1 MKQLAYVGFKVVDEN
16 GFIVDSVTFEEGE
29 EFEIQPNW
37 ISELVPNFYKPKW
50 DFEQEKW
57 IEGATQEEID
67 KIKNQQPEPNE
78 VEKIKQHLINT
89 ENALL
94 SIMDTMIGK
103 GGIS

>member
-1 MKQLAYVGFKVVDEN
+1 MIQLAYVGFKVVDEN
-16 GFIVDSVTFEEGE
+16 GFIVDSVTFQEGE

-50 DFEQEKW
+50 TGTEW

-67 KIKNQQPEPNE
+67 EIENRHRSGVSLKQQ
-78 VEKIKQHLINT
+78 LTNT

-94 SIMDTMIGK
+94 SIMDTMIEK

>member
-1 MKQLAYVGFKVVDEN
+1 VKQLAYVGFKVVDEN
-16 GFIVDSVTFEEGE
+16 GFIVDSVTFEEEE

-50 DFEQEKW
+50 DFEQKKW

-67 KIKNQQPEPNE
+67 EIENRHRSGVSLKQQ
-78 VEKIKQHLINT
+78 LTNT
-89 ENALL
+89 ENTLL
-94 SIMDTMIGK
+94 SIMDTMIEK

>member
-1 MKQLAYVGFKVVDEN
+1 MQLAYVGFKVVDEN

-37 ISELVPNFYKPKW
+37 ISDSVPNFYKPKW

-67 KIKNQQPEPNE
+67 EIEKQQPNPNG
-78 VEKIKQHLINT
+78 IDLLKQ
-89 ENALL
+89 ENEELKQRLTIAESAIIAL
-94 SIMDTMIGK
+94 MDFM
-103 GGIS
+103 